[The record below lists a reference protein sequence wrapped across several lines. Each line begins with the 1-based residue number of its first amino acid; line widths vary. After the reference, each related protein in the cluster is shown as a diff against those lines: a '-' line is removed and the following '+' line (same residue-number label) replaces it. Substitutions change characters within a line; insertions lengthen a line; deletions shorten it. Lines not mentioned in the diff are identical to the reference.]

1 MWQLANARDVMT
13 TRVVTVTPQDDLNI
27 ALKRFTEL
35 NLDELP
41 VVNAECPTQLLG
53 MLRRRDVIACYN
65 QKLHEFQSRARDDG
79 TD

>member
-1 MWQLANARDVMT
+1 MT
-13 TRVVTVTPQDDLNI
+13 SRVVSVTRGTDLNS

-41 VVNAECPTQLLG
+41 VVSEDDPGQLLG

-65 QKLHEFQSRARDDG
+65 QKLSDAQKAAADA
-79 TD
+79 

>member
-1 MWQLANARDVMT
+1 LANARDVMT
-13 TRVVTVTPQDDLNI
+13 SRVVTVTPQDDLNV

-41 VVNAECPTQLLG
+41 VVNSDRPTELVG

-79 TD
+79 TG

>member
-1 MWQLANARDVMT
+1 MAY
-13 TRVVTVTPQDDLNI
+13 PPKDDLNV

-41 VVNAECPTQLLG
+41 VVDSESPTQLLG

-65 QKLHEFQSRARDDG
+65 QKLHEFQSKARDDEAA
-79 TD
+79 